1 MFSLYKKKLTW
12 SAFKFLKFRCVL
24 RNFRIDAYANIDF
37 RIIIDQTLM
46 LLKILFSV
54 NQYFTGMHSK
64 VDDKTLNYKDIF
76 GEFSLFIFSMK
87 SKQVWDSSRVKFEP
101 IWRGLTH

>member
-1 MFSLYKKKLTW
+1 M
-12 SAFKFLKFRCVL
+12 
-24 RNFRIDAYANIDF
+24 
-37 RIIIDQTLM
+37 
-46 LLKILFSV
+46 
-54 NQYFTGMHSK
+54 K

-76 GEFSLFIFSMK
+76 GEFFLFIFSMK

>member
-1 MFSLYKKKLTW
+1 
-12 SAFKFLKFRCVL
+12 
-24 RNFRIDAYANIDF
+24 
-37 RIIIDQTLM
+37 M